1 VRNAIVEIHT
11 AHMEKQINVIM
22 YVHTIQMRYVVVQ
35 VQIQFMK
42 QETLQDALALIH
54 QL

>member
-1 VRNAIVEIHT
+1 VEIHM

-35 VQIQFMK
+35 EQIQFTK
-42 QETLQDALALIH
+42 QETLQDALSLIH